1 MVETDAGEGIA
12 VQVHIVRD
20 ARVAPGGEG
29 VVELPDELLFVV
41 SAAGVT
47 QDGAEC
53 LQACWRWFIDRGL
66 WRYGHDGG
74 QPLTTTYHHRKP
86 GHDAALVVCR
96 PGEVECWCSPEH
108 FTRGSVNGL
117 QVAARSSVRRGWR
130 LYAPYEAQVEWAS

>member
-1 MVETDAGEGIA
+1 

-20 ARVAPGGEG
+20 DRVAPGGEG
-29 VVELPDELLFVV
+29 VVELPGELLFVV

-66 WRYGHDGG
+66 WRYGQPGG
-74 QPLTTTYHHRKP
+74 QPLVTRYLHRQR
-86 GHDAALVVCR
+86 GLDVAQVLCR
-96 PGEVECWCSPEH
+96 PGEVECWCSPRH

-117 QVAARSSVRRGWR
+117 QVAARASVRRGWR
-130 LYAPYEAQVEWAS
+130 YYSSSSTASPARAS